1 MFQVHTTEDNY
12 LCVLPAPV
20 FLLITVSKTIS
31 LIFSIVYIPIT
42 KIMDGGRGLV

>member
-20 FLLITVSKTIS
+20 FLLITASKTIS
-31 LIFSIVYIPIT
+31 LVYIPIT
-42 KIMDGGRGLV
+42 KTMDGGQELV